1 MQLGLEDGQ
10 DQVLRVAGKLWEHE
24 FAEDAGVVDEILGKL
39 FHLLF
44 EGLLIGLALEFIG
57 LLEDG
62 SELDVFYV
70 GKGDLEVAADEDQL
84 ELFVAIGKLFL
95 IDFHAED
102 FVDCE
107 VEFLF

>member
-1 MQLGLEDGQ
+1 M
-10 DQVLRVAGKLWEHE
+10 
-24 FAEDAGVVDEILGKL
+24 DEILGKL

-62 SELDVFYV
+62 AELDVFYMDE
-70 GKGDLEVAADEDQL
+70 GYLEIAADEDQL
-84 ELFVAIGKLFL
+84 ELFVAIRKCFL

-107 VEFLF
+107 VGFLF